1 MEKKLE
7 GKGSTPRIA
16 LVLSGGG
23 ARGAYEAGVLS
34 YLLDEFPRELGR
46 PVCFDIIT
54 GTSVGAIHACYMAG
68 SMGREDEGERL
79 IKVWE
84 SLTLETAFDIGPSDI
99 FRIPMRML
107 GFRGGG
113 DFSKL
118 FKFKDATPNRLPG
131 MLDTA
136 GLESIV
142 IDAVDWKRLREN
154 VDSGKIKALAITA
167 TEIATGRAVVFVDT
181 PSGKAPRWATDRT
194 VIARPARI
202 TPTHALASASLPIVF
217 PAVRI
222 KQAFYCDGGLRVN
235 TPLAPALRL
244 GADRVLIIGLRRKVT
259 AEEEDKQARRRET
272 AYASPVYLAGKA
284 LNALMLDRIE
294 YDLDRMRLFNA
305 ILKDGIK
312 AYGDDFVE
320 TINKTIVAHRTT
332 PYRIVRDLFL
342 RPSEDLGMMAADCL
356 RHKPRGP
363 GMRGW
368 LTRRMARF
376 AAKGVPG
383 EADLLSYLFFDNC
396 FTSHLVELGRKD
408 AENAKDDLL
417 AFFSEGM
424 PGGSRES

>member
-1 MEKKLE
+1 MTEKKLE
-7 GKGSTPRIA
+7 GKGSTPRVA

-34 YLLDEFPRELGR
+34 YLLDEFPRILGR
-46 PVCFDIIT
+46 PVSFDIIT

-68 SMGREDEGERL
+68 SMGQEGEGERL

-107 GFRGGG
+107 GFRGV
-113 DFSKL
+113 DFSRL
-118 FKFKDATPNRLPG
+118 FKFKDATPPNRLPG
-131 MLDTA
+131 MLDTQ

-142 IDAVDWKRLREN
+142 IDAVDWTRLREN
-154 VDSGKIKALAITA
+154 VDLGRIKALAITA

-181 PSGKAPRWATDRT
+181 PSGKISRWATDRT

-202 TPTHALASASLPIVF
+202 TPTHALASASLPLVF

-222 KQAFYCDGGLRVN
+222 KHAFYCDGGLRVN

-244 GADRVLIIGLRRKVT
+244 GADRVLIIGLRRLVT
-259 AEEEDKQARRRET
+259 PEEEDKRARRREV
-272 AYASPVYLAGKA
+272 AYASPAYLAGKA

-305 ILKDGIK
+305 ILEDGIK
-312 AYGDDFVE
+312 AYGDDFVD
-320 TINKTIVAHRTT
+320 TINETVVAYRAT

-356 RHKPRGP
+356 RQFRHP
-363 GMRGW
+363 
-368 LTRRMARF
+368 LAR
-376 AAKGVPG
+376 VPNSRSRHG
-383 EADLLSYLFFDNC
+383 IQGAIRDSE
-396 FTSHLVELGRKD
+396 TSS
-408 AENAKDDLL
+408 A
-417 AFFSEGM
+417 
-424 PGGSRES
+424 